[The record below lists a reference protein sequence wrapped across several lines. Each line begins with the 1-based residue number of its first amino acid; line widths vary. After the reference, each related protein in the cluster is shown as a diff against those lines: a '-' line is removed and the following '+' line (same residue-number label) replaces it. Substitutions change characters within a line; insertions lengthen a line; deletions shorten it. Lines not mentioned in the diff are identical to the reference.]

1 MNTNFMVNLG
11 HQIETITNTFTV
23 DGYQA
28 LADVLRAPLGSA
40 VILYI
45 VLVGY
50 ATARGLIENTPKEL
64 FKLSLRLGIIY
75 LLAMNWGNFAT
86 YVRDFFVI
94 GSESM
99 ANAVMKSASKTHSN
113 QNIFQG
119 LQSVFNTMLDLG
131 SSTMGEGGYRNLSP
145 YFCGILIYL
154 SGALTLGLA
163 FFEIVIAKLMLSI
176 TLCTAPLFLSLTL
189 FDQTKPFFDRWLG
202 LLVGF
207 SLVLVFVSSVLGLTV
222 DLMSWAMTQ
231 VDVNQGD
238 LKGSTWV
245 PLFIVSL
252 FCIMG
257 ILEAAS
263 IGKSIGG
270 AASTSGGAAMVG
282 GFIGAAMGAG
292 AMAKQA
298 SKKSKSAAKTGKS
311 AVSRSA
317 QFAKN
322 IHQTIRGGQS

>member
-1 MNTNFMVNLG
+1 MNTNFIVNLG
-11 HQIETITNTFTV
+11 HQIESITNTFTV

-28 LADVLRAPLGSA
+28 LADILRAPLGA
-40 VILYI
+40 AAILYI
-45 VLVGY
+45 VLMGY
-50 ATARGLIENTPKEL
+50 ATARGLIENTLQALLK
-64 FKLSLRLGIIY
+64 FSLRLGVIY
-75 LLAMNWGNFAT
+75 LLAMNWGNFAI
-86 YVRDFFVI
+86 YIRDFFVI
-94 GSESM
+94 GSETM
-99 ANAVMKSASKTHSN
+99 ANAVMKAASKTHSN
-113 QNIFQG
+113 HNIFQG
-119 LQSVFNTMLDLG
+119 LQSVFNAMLDLG

-189 FDQTKPFFDRWLG
+189 FDQTKSFFDRWLG

-207 SLVLVFVSSVLGLTV
+207 SLVLVFVSSVLGLTI

-231 VDVNQGD
+231 VDVNPND
-238 LKGSTWV
+238 LKSSTWV

-252 FCIMG
+252 FCVMG

-270 AASTSGGAAMVG
+270 AAGTSGGSAMVG
-282 GFIGAAMGAG
+282 GFIGGAIG
-292 AMAKQA
+292 ASSTAKQM
-298 SKKSKSAAKTGKS
+298 SKKTYHVAQTGKTALS
-311 AVSRSA
+311 QSTE
-317 QFAKN
+317 FAKK
-322 IHQTIRGGQS
+322 IHQTIRGG

>member
-11 HQIETITNTFTV
+11 HQIEAITNTFTI

-28 LADVLRAPLGSA
+28 LASVLRAPLGAA
-40 VILYI
+40 VVLYI
-45 VLVGY
+45 VLMGY
-50 ATARGLIENTPKEL
+50 ATARGLIENPPNAL
-64 FKLSLRLGIIY
+64 FKLSLRLGVIY
-75 LLAMNWGNFAT
+75 LLAMNWGNFAS
-86 YVRDFFVI
+86 YIRDFFVI
-94 GSESM
+94 GSETI
-99 ANAVMKSASKTHSN
+99 ANAVMTSASKTHSSH
-113 QNIFQG
+113 NIFQG

-131 SSTMGEGGYRNLSP
+131 SITMGEGGYRNLSP
-145 YFCGILIYL
+145 YFCGFLIYL
-154 SGALTLGLA
+154 SGAVTLGLA

-189 FDQTKPFFDRWLG
+189 FDQTKSFFDRWLG

-207 SLVLVFVSSVLGLTV
+207 SLVLVFVSSVLGLTI
-222 DLMSWAMTQ
+222 DLMSWALMQ
-231 VDVNQGD
+231 VDVNQAD

-270 AASTSGGAAMVG
+270 AAGTSGGSAMVG
-282 GFIGAAMGAG
+282 GFIGGAMGAS
-292 AMAKQA
+292 AMAKHV
-298 SKKSKSAAKTGKS
+298 SKKSYGLSQTGKS
-311 AVSRSA
+311 ALSRSA
-317 QFAKN
+317 QYAKN
-322 IHQTIRGGQS
+322 IHQAIRGGQS